1 MNDEARERQRE
12 RLERKRLAYQ
22 GIVYDDMS
30 VLLSRWAMIKL
41 LVRAL
46 FSPRPAYQLMFTQG
60 LEMPR
65 PTPAAKIVLADLKR
79 FCQFNRGGLVLS
91 PVSRTSDP
99 YATAYRD
106 GMRDMYLRMLMMA
119 GLDGGDTED

>member
-30 VLLSRWAMIKL
+30 VLLSRWALIKL

-46 FSPRPAYQLMFTQG
+46 FSPRPAYQLMFNNG
-60 LEMPR
+60 LDPK
-65 PTPAAKIVLADLKR
+65 PSPAARIVLADLKR
-79 FCQFNRGGLVLS
+79 FSQFSRGGLVIS
-91 PVSRTSDP
+91 PVTRTSDP